1 MGARFDPFTTSAYGV
16 DNRARGKGCK
26 FGGQVQGNL
35 QMPCLHVQ
43 GPLPGIATQQPQG
56 PCFQFGAG
64 PPPAAAASSNDM
76 VSVVWEGK
84 PYPMPA
90 ALARQMNLQPVQAQ
104 QFM

>member
-1 MGARFDPFTTSAYGV
+1 
-16 DNRARGKGCK
+16 
-26 FGGQVQGNL
+26 
-35 QMPCLHVQ
+35 MPCLHVQ

-84 PYPMPA
+84 PYPMPP

>member
-1 MGARFDPFTTSAYGV
+1 
-16 DNRARGKGCK
+16 
-26 FGGQVQGNL
+26 
-35 QMPCLHVQ
+35 MPCLHV
-43 GPLPGIATQQPQG
+43 IATQQPQG
-56 PCFQFGAG
+56 PCFQFGAN
-64 PPPAAAASSNDM
+64 PQPAAAASSNDM